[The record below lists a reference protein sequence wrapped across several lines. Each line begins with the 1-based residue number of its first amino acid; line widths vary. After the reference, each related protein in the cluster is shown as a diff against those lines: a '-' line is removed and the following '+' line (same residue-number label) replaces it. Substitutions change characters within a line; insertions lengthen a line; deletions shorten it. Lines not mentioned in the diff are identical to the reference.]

1 MQALSSKIDGVELR
15 LLEANDKTYG
25 SINTATKNMFNEHSV
40 QLSSYLSRLESLE
53 KFYEKLSSR
62 FGSLDNTVQ
71 KLKNESENH
80 SSKISMNTDAIDTL
94 KTLLS
99 LRVDWDQLII
109 DVKLLKDI
117 IEKNEGGSKTSK
129 IIIG

>member
-117 IEKNEGGSKTSK
+117 IEKNEGGSRTSK

>member
-99 LRVDWDQLII
+99 LRVD
-109 DVKLLKDI
+109 
-117 IEKNEGGSKTSK
+117 
-129 IIIG
+129 

>member
-1 MQALSSKIDGVELR
+1 M
-15 LLEANDKTYG
+15 
-25 SINTATKNMFNEHSV
+25 
-40 QLSSYLSRLESLE
+40 ESLE

-117 IEKNEGGSKTSK
+117 IEKNEGGSRTSK